1 MTLTFAVRSSP
12 LPVAFSTM
20 MGGRPPDPLAADLQ
34 KIRRL
39 LEELRCDGFKFSPE
53 AISCLA
59 ADDPLSRPS
68 LAFVQPLQPDRPQQ
82 TSDRL
87 TLENS
92 HKRSQIRRRRVWR
105 GPDVRSKAESRM
117 SGPSLI
123 SDRRLLE
130 FSEPSAQPATS
141 RHTEGAKNEN
151 EGGAALGLTV
161 ATRPDSQNPLRQPL
175 LKP

>member
-12 LPVAFSTM
+12 LPVAFPTM
-20 MGGRPPDPLAADLQ
+20 MGGRPPDPIAADLQ

-59 ADDPLSRPS
+59 ADDPLPRPS

-82 TSDRL
+82 TFPDSSTAGLTGVQTSDRSS
-87 TLENS
+87 TG
-92 HKRSQIRRRRVWR
+92 VD
-105 GPDVRSKAESRM
+105 GVVAESRM

-141 RHTEGAKNEN
+141 RRTEGAKNEI
-151 EGGAALGLTV
+151 EGGSALGLTA
-161 ATRPDSQNPLRQPL
+161 ATRPVSQNPLRQPL